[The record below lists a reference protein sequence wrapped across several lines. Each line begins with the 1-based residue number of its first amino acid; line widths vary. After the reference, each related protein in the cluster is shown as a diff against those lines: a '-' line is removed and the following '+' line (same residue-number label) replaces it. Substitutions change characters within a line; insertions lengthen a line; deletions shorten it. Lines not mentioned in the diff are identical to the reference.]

1 MKPLVALSSGL
12 SYSALHMAIT
22 RSAKKAHR
30 QSLVKKGYNEALKK
44 NIREAMK
51 GVREASGSDTKA
63 EAVAFKA
70 IDKATKKGLLKKNTA
85 DRRKA
90 LVSRMLKTK

>member
-1 MKPLVALSSGL
+1 
-12 SYSALHMAIT
+12 MAIT

-44 NIREAMK
+44 NLREAMK
-51 GVREASGSDTKA
+51 LVRTQKDAKA
-63 EAVAFKA
+63 EAAAFKA

>member
-1 MKPLVALSSGL
+1 
-12 SYSALHMAIT
+12 MAIT

-44 NIREAMK
+44 NLREALK
-51 GVREASGSDTKA
+51 LARAAKPGDTKA
-63 EAVAFKA
+63 EAAAFKA
-70 IDKATKKGLLKKNTA
+70 IDKAMKKGLLKKNTA

>member
-1 MKPLVALSSGL
+1 
-12 SYSALHMAIT
+12 MAIT

-30 QSLVKKGYNEALKK
+30 QSLIKKGYNEALKK
-44 NIREAMK
+44 SLREAMK
-51 GVREASGSDTKA
+51 GVRAAKAGDTKA

-70 IDKATKKGLLKKNTA
+70 IDKAMKKGLLKKNTA

>member
-1 MKPLVALSSGL
+1 
-12 SYSALHMAIT
+12 MAIT

-30 QSLVKKGYNEALKK
+30 QSLIKKDYNDALKK
-44 NIREAMK
+44 NLREALK
-51 GVREASGSDTKA
+51 GVRTAKAGDTKA
-63 EAVAFKA
+63 GAVAFKA

>member
-1 MKPLVALSSGL
+1 
-12 SYSALHMAIT
+12 MAIT

-30 QSLVKKGYNEALKK
+30 QSLVRKGYNEAIKK

-51 GVREASGSDTKA
+51 LVREQKDTKA
-63 EAVAFKA
+63 EAAAFKA
-70 IDKATKKGLLKKNTA
+70 IDKALKHGLLKKNTA

>member
-1 MKPLVALSSGL
+1 
-12 SYSALHMAIT
+12 MAIT

-44 NIREAMK
+44 NLRDALK
-51 GVREASGSDTKA
+51 GVREAKA
-63 EAVAFKA
+63 GDIKAIAKAHKA
-70 IDKATKKGLLKKNTA
+70 IDKAAKKGLLKRNTA

>member
-1 MKPLVALSSGL
+1 
-12 SYSALHMAIT
+12 MAIT

-44 NIREAMK
+44 NLREAMK
-51 GVREASGSDTKA
+51 AVREAKAGDTKA
-63 EAVAFKA
+63 IAAAHKA
-70 IDKATKKGLLKKNTA
+70 IDKAAKKGLLKRNTA

>member
-1 MKPLVALSSGL
+1 
-12 SYSALHMAIT
+12 MAIT

-44 NIREAMK
+44 NLREAMK
-51 GVREASGSDTKA
+51 LVRAAKAGDAKA
-63 EAVAFKA
+63 EAAAFKA

>member
-1 MKPLVALSSGL
+1 
-12 SYSALHMAIT
+12 MAIT

-44 NIREAMK
+44 NLREAMK
-51 GVREASGSDTKA
+51 LVRAAKAGDTKA
-63 EAVAFKA
+63 EATAFKA
-70 IDKATKKGLLKKNTA
+70 IDKAMKKGLLKKNTA

-90 LVSRMLKTK
+90 LISRMLKTK

>member
-1 MKPLVALSSGL
+1 
-12 SYSALHMAIT
+12 MAIT

-51 GVREASGSDTKA
+51 VVRTAKAGDTKA
-63 EAVAFKA
+63 EAAAFKA
-70 IDKATKKGLLKKNTA
+70 IDKATKKGLIKKNTA